1 MVDTTKSG
9 QAVATESTDPF
20 YSSTMRSLIEQLLTS
35 ISDPREL
42 ANYPVWS
49 DPRTGRPYSLV
60 AGESPYETAAYKGIA
75 GLRTPTEFNEAANLY
90 KDIAAYDPTL
100 LGSAGKFTRETAQEY
115 MSPYMKGVT
124 DIAIRNAREEEARQR
139 AEAGLAAARGGGYG
153 SGRAAVA
160 DAMRAMA
167 LQRNIGDITATN
179 QQRAFENAQQQFE
192 RDRAARL
199 QYGQTNLSAEQFAQQ
214 QRLNAAGGLGALGT
228 AAQTANL
235 ARLAALQGIGGA
247 QRSQQQREID
257 AARSEYMN
265 KRMWNLNN
273 IQMALNAV
281 RGYPLGSSTLTTSQA
296 QQPSAGS
303 QFWGNVGSGITNAYR
318 FGTGWG
324 P

>member
-49 DPRTGRPYSLV
+49 DPKTGKPYSLI
-60 AGESPYETAAYKGIA
+60 AGQDPYETAAYQGIA
-75 GLRTPTEFNEAANLY
+75 SLQAPAEFQQARDIYSRSANYVPQTFGQAEAE
-90 KDIAAYDPTL
+90 
-100 LGSAGKFTRETAQEY
+100 RY
-115 MSPYMKGVT
+115 MSPYMQGVT
-124 DIAIRNAREEEARQR
+124 NIAIRNAREEEARQR
-139 AEAGLAAARGGGYG
+139 AAAGLAAARGGGYG
-153 SGRAAVA
+153 GGRAAVA

-167 LQRNIGDITATN
+167 LERNIGDITAEN
-179 QQRAFENAQQQFE
+179 QQRAFENAQMQFE
-192 RDRAARL
+192 RDRADR
-199 QYGQTNLSAEQFAQQ
+199 QYGFTQA
-214 QRLNAAGGLGALGT
+214 LNAAGGLGALGT
-228 AAQTANL
+228 ARQTADL
-235 ARLAALQGIGGA
+235 GRLAALQGIGGA
-247 QRSQQQREID
+247 RRSQAQREID